1 MILVTSFSNEML
13 VLGYTRGSFHL
24 FNKHWVSDA
33 VGCKNKLHSYD
44 AYSLAL
50 WIKMLQ
56 IP

>member
-24 FNKHWVSDA
+24 FNKHWVSYA

-44 AYSLAL
+44 ACCLAL